1 MALAKLVL
9 PPVNLPTDQ
18 PVTTSPTPINEQ
30 PTPATPHPTPADHAP
45 PVDEQPVTVPAH
57 LIPAAR
63 FAIVNHQQHTGRPI
77 TAEQLAERLDITPA
91 VASRLLHTIDPPA
104 VPAHVNGARVLE
116 GAQR

>member
-1 MALAKLVL
+1 MALVKLVL
-9 PPVNLPTDQ
+9 APVNHPTDQ
-18 PVTTSPTPINEQ
+18 PATTNPTPINEQ

-77 TAEQLAERLDITPA
+77 TVEELADRLDITPA
-91 VASRLLHTIDPPA
+91 IAGRLLHTIDPPA
-104 VPAHVNGARVLE
+104 ATAQVNGARVLE